1 MKISSIRREWI
12 ICLFLIAVI
21 LAVYWQ
27 VTDYDFVNY
36 DDINYVTE
44 NPPVRSGLS
53 LKGIAWAFSTT
64 HASNWHPLTWISHML
79 DVQLFGLNAGWH
91 HLVNV
96 FFHIINTI
104 LLFLIFNRM
113 TRALWPSAFV
123 AALFALHPL
132 HVESVAW
139 VAERKDVLST
149 FFWMLTM
156 GAYVFYVEKPDTKK
170 YLLTLLFFA
179 LGLMAKPMLVTLP
192 FVLLLLDYWPL
203 ERIQPE
209 VPGTNNQPEKL
220 HHRDTKKQKRKS
232 RKSAP
237 DIEKT
242 QETPHSGY
250 SWPQFLLL
258 VREKIPFFALS
269 FLSSIIT
276 VYAQRDAVESIEV
289 IPVGARIAN
298 ALVSYTNYIGK
309 MIWPRDLA
317 ILYPH
322 PGMVPAWQAAGA
334 ALILALTTFF
344 VIRLMRRFRYLA
356 MGWFWYLGTLVPVI
370 GLIQVGLQAMAD
382 RYTYVPL
389 IGLFIMIAWGIDE
402 LSSQWHHKRTIL
414 AVVSVMTLSG
424 LMISTWNQLPCWRN
438 SVSLFQHALK
448 TTQNNSTAHLN
459 LGMALV
465 DQGKMDEAVSHFM
478 EVLKINPRE
487 EKAYINLGYS
497 FYKAGK
503 YDEAIAWSREA
514 LRINSKSAK
523 AYGNIG
529 NSLVKEGKMAEAVSI
544 FKEEIRVNPN
554 DAHGHYNLGNA
565 QMSLRQT
572 DEAISQFREAIR
584 INPDYV
590 DAYNNLG
597 NVLASHGKTGEAI
610 HQFREAIRIN
620 PGYVNAYINLGYAS
634 AEEGKL
640 EESIAYIKKALS
652 LKPDSAET
660 HYNLGNILISVKK
673 PDEAIDQFREAV
685 RIKPDYAKAH
695 NNLGSAL
702 TLQGKADEAIKHFQE
717 AVRLQSDYAVARAN
731 LRDALTHQKKNRK

>member
-1 MKISSIRREWI
+1 MSSFRREWI

-44 NPPVRSGLS
+44 NPHVRSGLS

-64 HASNWHPLTWISHML
+64 HASNWHPLTWLSHML
-79 DVQLFGLNAGWH
+79 DVQLFGLKPGWH

-96 FFHIINTI
+96 FFHIVNTV

-139 VAERKDVLST
+139 VSERKDVLST

-156 GAYVFYVEKPDTKK
+156 GAYAFYVEKPDTKK
-170 YLLTLLFFA
+170 YLLTLGVFA

-203 ERIQPE
+203 NRFQTPIPAGGNSSRLPDANN
-209 VPGTNNQPEKL
+209 PGA
-220 HHRDTKKQKRKS
+220 KKKKPK
-232 RKSAP
+232 KSA
-237 DIEKT
+237 DRNNAEIKKAM
-242 QETPHSGY
+242 HFSGQ
-250 SWPQFLLL
+250 WPVLLAL
-258 VREKIPFFALS
+258 IKEKIPFFALS
-269 FLSSIIT
+269 ILSSVIT
-276 VYAQRDAVESIEV
+276 VYAQQDAVESIEV

-298 ALVSYTNYIGK
+298 ALVSYINYIGK
-309 MIWPRDLA
+309 MFWPRELA

-334 ALILALTTFF
+334 ALILALATFF

-356 MGWFWYLGTLVPVI
+356 LGWFWYLGTLVPVI
-370 GLIQVGLQAMAD
+370 GLVQVGLQAMAD

-389 IGLFIMIAWGIDE
+389 IGLFIMIAWGIDDI
-402 LSSQWHHKRTIL
+402 SSRWRQKRAIL
-414 AVVSVMTLSG
+414 AVVSVLALSG
-424 LMISTWNQLPCWRN
+424 LMLSTWNQLPCWRD

-465 DQGKMDEAVSHFM
+465 DQRKMDEAVSHFM
-478 EVLKINPRE
+478 EVLKINPGE
-487 EKAYINLGYS
+487 EKAYINLGYT
-497 FYKAGK
+497 FYKVGK

-514 LRINSKSAK
+514 LRINPGSAK

-529 NSLVKEGKMAEAVSI
+529 NSLVKEGKMAEAISI
-544 FKEEIRVNPN
+544 FKEGVRVNPN

-565 QMSLRQT
+565 HMSLRQT
-572 DEAISQFREAIR
+572 GEAISQFREAIR

-590 DAYNNLG
+590 DAHNNLG
-597 NVLASHGKTGEAI
+597 NALATQGKTGEAI
-610 HQFREAIRIN
+610 AQFREAVRIN

-640 EESIAYIKKALS
+640 EESIAYFKKALS

-660 HYNLGNILISVKK
+660 HFNLGNILISLKRPV
-673 PDEAIDQFREAV
+673 EAIDHFREAV
-685 RIKPDYAKAH
+685 RIKPDYAKAN
-695 NNLGSAL
+695 NNLGSTL
-702 TLQGKADEAIKHFQE
+702 LLQGKTDEAIKHFQE
-717 AVRLQSDYAVARAN
+717 AVRLQPDYAVARAN
-731 LRDALTHQKKNRK
+731 LKDALTHQKKSRE